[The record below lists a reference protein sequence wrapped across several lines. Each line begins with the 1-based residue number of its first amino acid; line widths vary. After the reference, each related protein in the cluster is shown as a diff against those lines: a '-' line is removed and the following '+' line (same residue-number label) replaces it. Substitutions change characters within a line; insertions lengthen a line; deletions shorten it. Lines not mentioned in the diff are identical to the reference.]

1 MGLRLM
7 DNMLLSLIVL
17 AILVSVGS
25 VLLEE
30 ANTVNSHTSNLKL
43 ETVNIVV
50 YKITN
55 DTTTLFI
62 VINYGAREVF
72 IEQLKCYSNTTRS
85 LIYEILVDRY
95 LDSRKSLEIFA
106 NRNLEDSFCIISGDS
121 WVKVV

>member
-30 ANTVNSHTSNLKL
+30 ANTVSSHTSNLKL